1 VTEARAVPVS
11 PGARLQAVALAIPVW
26 AWLVAIVAVSAA
38 IRYVL
43 GTHTPAPWIFD
54 DELLY
59 SELASS
65 FGSTG
70 EFAVRDVPGLAG
82 VGPVYPL
89 LISPAYALT
98 DDPERAYLAAKAI
111 NSVLMS
117 FAAVPAFLLARRL
130 LRPGTSLIAAA
141 LSVAIPSMSY
151 TGTLMT
157 ENAFYPIFLFALLGL
172 VRVLEEPSGRRQ
184 LLAFWL
190 IALAFLTRPQAG
202 ALIPAFMAAIAIT
215 AWLDARA
222 SRSGGRRR
230 VFFQRL
236 AAYRLTWLLVAGGG
250 ALLLTVQLAR
260 GREISSV
267 LGAYQGAVG
276 KTYSPGGVA
285 RFFVYHLAELDIY
298 LGILPFAAL
307 ALFVAVTLLRGSPVP
322 AERAFAAIALILVPV
337 WILPAAAVASRL
349 AGGSFGRIEERNT
362 FYLAPLFLVASLLW
376 VERGLPRSRLTTI
389 AVIAAAAALPLALPL
404 ENFVNQSALSDTFAL
419 IPFLTLLE
427 NGTLAPTDL
436 STLVGLGAL
445 VVALVFLILPRR
457 LAWSVPVL
465 LLAYFVAVQKP
476 LTEQIQG
483 FSETMLSAGMRADP
497 GWIDAAVPNGAT
509 TGILWTGGASFPAIW
524 ENEIFNRS
532 VGPVWALEGAPELPW
547 NIPERSTV
555 TAPSS
560 EVLVSEG
567 EALLEP
573 EYMLTDTSISL
584 RGVRPVARD
593 RERGMVLYK
602 VVGPLIIN
610 RRLTGLYPDG
620 WSGPQVRYERTSCP
634 GGRLRLR
641 LRSDPILFST
651 PQSVVAT
658 IDGRE
663 ASRITLQPGS
673 GYQPFSVPLPK
684 GPCSVTITVS
694 PTASPAEVFG
704 SSDARELGV
713 RFFLSPSLE

>member
-1 VTEARAVPVS
+1 
-11 PGARLQAVALAIPVW
+11 LQAVAPAIPPW
-26 AWLVAIVAVSAA
+26 SWLAAIVSFSAS

-43 GTHTPAPWIFD
+43 GTYTPAPWIFD

-65 FGSTG
+65 FGSTAA
-70 EFAVRDVPGLAG
+70 FAVRDVPGLLG

-89 LISPAYALT
+89 LIAPAYALS
-98 DDPERAYLAAKAI
+98 DDPERAYAAAKAI

-117 FAAVPAFLLARRL
+117 LAAVPAYLLARRL
-130 LRPGTSLIAAA
+130 LRPGTSLAVAG

-157 ENAFYPIFLFALLGL
+157 ENAFYPIFLFAVLAI
-172 VRVLEEPSGRRQ
+172 VRTLEEPSVTRQ
-184 LLAFWL
+184 ILVFWL

-202 ALIPAFMAAIAIT
+202 ALVPAFLAAITIT

-222 SRSGGRRR
+222 SGPEGRGRA
-230 VFFQRL
+230 FLQRL
-236 AAYRLTWLLVAGGG
+236 GAYRLTWLLVAGGG
-250 ALLLTVQLAR
+250 ALLLAVQLAR
-260 GREISSV
+260 GRELSSV
-267 LGAYQGAVG
+267 LGAYQGTVG
-276 KTYSPGGVA
+276 ETYSPGGVA
-285 RFFVYHLAELDIY
+285 RFFVYHLAELDLY
-298 LGILPFAAL
+298 LGVLPFAAL
-307 ALFVAVTLLRGSPVP
+307 VLFVAVTLVRGSLVP
-322 AERAFAAIALILVPV
+322 AERAFAATALVLVPI
-337 WILPAAAVASRL
+337 WILPVAAVASRL
-349 AGGSFGRIEERNT
+349 AGGSFGRIEERNV

-376 VERGLPRSRLTTI
+376 VERGLPRPRL
-389 AVIAAAAALPLALPL
+389 AAIAAAAAAAVLPLALPL

-427 NGTLAPTDL
+427 NGTLAASDF

-445 VVALVFLILPRR
+445 GVALLFLLLPRR
-457 LAWSVPVL
+457 LAWAVPVL

-483 FSETMLSAGMRADP
+483 FSETVLSAGLRADP
-497 GWIDAAVPNGAT
+497 GWIDAAVPPGAT
-509 TGILWTGGASFPAIW
+509 VDVLWTGGASFPAIW

-547 NIPERSTV
+547 NIPERPTA
-555 TAPSS
+555 TAPGS
-560 EVLVSEG
+560 EVIVG
-567 EALLEP
+567 GNGATFRP
-573 EYMLTDTSISL
+573 EYVLTDTSISL

-593 RERGMVLYK
+593 AERGMVLYE
-602 VVGPLIIN
+602 VVGPLTLN

-620 WSGPQVRYERTSCP
+620 WSGPLVRYERASCP

-641 LRSDPILFST
+641 LRSDPVLFSV

-663 ASRITLQPGS
+663 VSRITLQPGS
-673 GYQPFSVPLPK
+673 DYQPFSVPLPK
-684 GPCSVTITVS
+684 GPCAVTLTVS
-694 PTASPAEVFG
+694 PTASPAAVFG

-713 RFFLSPSLE
+713 RFFLSPTLE

>member
-1 VTEARAVPVS
+1 V
-11 PGARLQAVALAIPVW
+11 AIPLW
-26 AWLVAIVAVSAA
+26 AWLAAIVSVSAV
-38 IRYVL
+38 IRYVV

-89 LISPAYALT
+89 LIAPAYALT

-117 FAAVPAFLLARRL
+117 LAAVPVYLLARRL
-130 LRPGTSLIAAA
+130 LRPGTSLVAAA
-141 LSVAIPSMSY
+141 LSVGIPSMSY

-172 VRVLEEPSGRRQ
+172 VRALEEPSGRRQ

-190 IALAFLTRPQAG
+190 IALAFLARPQAA
-202 ALIPAFMAAIAIT
+202 ALVPAFLVAIAVA

-222 SRSGGRRR
+222 TGSEGRHRA
-230 VFFQRL
+230 FLQRL
-236 AAYRLTWLLVAGGG
+236 AEYRLTGLLVAVGG
-250 ALLLTVQLAR
+250 ALLLAVQLAR

-267 LGAYQGAVG
+267 LGAYQGTVG
-276 KTYSPGGVA
+276 ATYSPAAVA

-307 ALFVAVTLLRGSPVP
+307 VLFVAVTLVRGSLVP
-322 AERAFAAIALILVPV
+322 AERAFAATALVLVPV

-349 AGGSFGRIEERNT
+349 AGGSFGRIEERNV
-362 FYLAPLFLVASLLW
+362 FYLTPLFLVATLFW
-376 VERGLPRSRLTTI
+376 VERGLPRPRLTAI
-389 AVIAAAAALPLALPL
+389 AAAAAAAALPLALPL

-436 STLVGLGAL
+436 STLVGLGGL
-445 VVALVFLILPRR
+445 GVALVFLLLPRR

-476 LTEQIQG
+476 LTKQIQG

-497 GWIDAAVPNGAT
+497 GWIDAAVPDGAT
-509 TGILWTGGASFPAIW
+509 TGVLWTGGASFPSIW

-547 NIPERSTV
+547 NIPERSTA
-555 TAPSS
+555 TAFAS
-560 EVLVSEG
+560 EVLVSEND
-567 EALLEP
+567 APLQP
-573 EYMLTDTSISL
+573 EYVLTDTSISL
-584 RGVRPVARD
+584 QGVRPVARD
-593 RERGMVLYK
+593 AERGMVLYK
-602 VVGPLIIN
+602 VVGPLTVN
-610 RRLTGLYPDG
+610 RWLTGLYPDG
-620 WSGPQVRYERTSCP
+620 WSGPVVRYERARCP

-641 LRSDPILFST
+641 LRSDPVLFST

-658 IDGRE
+658 IGGRE
-663 ASRITLQPGS
+663 VARVTLQPGS

-694 PTASPAEVFG
+694 PSASPAEVFG
-704 SSDARELGV
+704 SSDVRELGV
-713 RFFLSPSLE
+713 RFFLSPTLE